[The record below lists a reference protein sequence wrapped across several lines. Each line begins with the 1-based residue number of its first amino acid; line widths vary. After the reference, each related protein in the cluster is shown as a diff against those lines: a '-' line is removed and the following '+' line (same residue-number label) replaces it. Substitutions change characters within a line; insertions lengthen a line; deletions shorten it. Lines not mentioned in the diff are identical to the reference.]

1 MEISKLTGSIERIV
15 FHNTE
20 NGFAVFILHINKN
33 NSVTVKGFLPAVH
46 EGEQVQVVG
55 TWIMHPKFGKQFE
68 AKECH
73 VQAPTSIVGLKKYL
87 GSGLIKGIGP
97 VYADKLVTAF
107 GEKVLEIIDQEPN
120 RLYKV
125 PGIGP
130 KRVATIIEAWQTQK
144 EISKVMVFLQDKGVS
159 TAYATK
165 IFKAY
170 GNKSIELVIE
180 NPYRLAEDIWGI
192 GFKTADSIAQQMGFE
207 PESLKRITA
216 GILFALNNMVNEGH
230 LYYEVK
236 DLKVKACGLLE
247 LQEEAIADRLKSAL
261 HDLYNQEKI
270 KLVTH
275 QDIHYVTLS
284 KFYFSEKGVAQKIK
298 TLIAHPPQFIFDV
311 NAIYHALRTSTD
323 QIELH
328 EFQQHGIMTCIQNKI
343 TIITGGPGTGKT
355 TLIKKLLT
363 ILDMNKQEYKLASP
377 TGRAAKRMTE
387 GTGRPAVTIHRLLE
401 IDPATMSFSRNEN
414 NALNLDFLIVD
425 EASMIDIFLAQSLL
439 RALPHNAHLVLIG
452 DIDQL
457 PSVGAGN
464 FLRNLI
470 ASGVV
475 PCVRL
480 TQIFRQAQDSMI
492 IINAHRVNQ
501 GEFPITSQEGTR
513 RDFIFVKE
521 EQPENLQQHL
531 EYIFTTGL
539 KKFGIS
545 RDDAT
550 VLVPMNRGSVGTQR
564 INHDLQ
570 LLLNPG
576 NNDHTLSYAGT
587 QYKIGDRVMQLRN
600 NYDKLVFNG
609 DIGTVESINSE
620 DKTMAVN
627 MGDREVIYEA
637 SELDELSLAYSIS
650 IHKSQ
655 GSEYPAV
662 IIPIFMQH
670 FMLLQRNLIY
680 TALTRAKKLCIFI
693 GQTKAIA
700 MAIKNNK
707 EQKRIT
713 LLPQYLT
720 TDLAC
725 R

>member
-1 MEISKLTGSIERIV
+1 METNQLTGSIERII
-15 FHNTE
+15 FHNQE
-20 NGFAVFILHINKN
+20 NGFAVFILQLNKTH
-33 NSVTVKGFLPAVH
+33 SVTVKGILPAVH
-46 EGEQVQVVG
+46 EGEQIQVRG
-55 TWIMHPKFGKQFE
+55 TWLMHPKFGKQFD
-68 AKECH
+68 AQECI
-73 VQAPTSIVGLKKYL
+73 VQVPTTILGLKKYL

-107 GEKVLEIIDQEPN
+107 GDKVLEVIDQEPQ
-120 RLYKV
+120 RLHSV

-130 KRVATIIEAWQTQK
+130 KRVATIVDAWQSQK
-144 EISKVMVFLQDKGVS
+144 EISKIMVFLQDKGVS

-165 IFKAY
+165 IYKTY
-170 GNKSIELVIE
+170 GNKSIEVVIE
-180 NPYRLAEDIWGI
+180 NPYRLAEDIWGV
-192 GFKTADSIAQQMGFE
+192 GFKTADKIAQNMGFE
-207 PESLKRITA
+207 PESLKRISA
-216 GILFALNNMVNEGH
+216 GIQFALTTMVNEGH

-236 DLKVKACGLLE
+236 DLKDKTCSLLE
-247 LQEEAIADRLKSAL
+247 LNAEAIADKLKNAL

-275 QDIHYVTLS
+275 QDVHYVTLS
-284 KFYFSEKGVAQKIK
+284 KFYFSERGVAQKIK
-298 TLIAHPPQFIFDV
+298 TLISYPPRFQFDV

-328 EFQQHGIMTCIQNKI
+328 EYQQQGILACIQSKI

-363 ILDMNKQEYKLASP
+363 ILDMNKQNYKLASP
-377 TGRAAKRMTE
+377 TGRAAKRMQE
-387 GTGRPAVTIHRLLE
+387 GTGRPAVTLHRLLE
-401 IDPATMSFSRNEN
+401 IDPSTMSFSRNEN
-414 NALNLDFLIVD
+414 NALDLDFLIID
-425 EASMIDIFLAQSLL
+425 EASMIDIFLAHSVL

-464 FLRNLI
+464 FLRDLI
-470 ASGVV
+470 NSGIV

-492 IINAHRVNQ
+492 IINAHKVNN
-501 GEFPITSQEGTR
+501 GEFPTSFQEGAR
-513 RDFIFVKE
+513 RDFIFIKE
-521 EQPENLQQHL
+521 EEQENVKHHL
-531 EYIFTTGL
+531 EHIFTNGL

-545 RDDAT
+545 ADNT
-550 VLVPMNRGSVGTQR
+550 MVLVPMNRGTVGTQR

-570 LLLNPG
+570 QLLNPG
-576 NNDHTLSYAGT
+576 NTDQTISYAGT

-609 DIGTVESINSE
+609 DVGTVEDIDME
-620 DKTMAVN
+620 ERTMTVMMTDKQV
-627 MGDREVIYEA
+627 VYESA
-637 SELDELSLAYSIS
+637 ELDELTLAYAIS

-655 GSEYPAV
+655 GSEYPA
-662 IIPIFMQH
+662 IIVPIFMQH
-670 FMLLQRNLIY
+670 FMLLQRNLVY

-693 GQTKAIA
+693 GQPKAIA